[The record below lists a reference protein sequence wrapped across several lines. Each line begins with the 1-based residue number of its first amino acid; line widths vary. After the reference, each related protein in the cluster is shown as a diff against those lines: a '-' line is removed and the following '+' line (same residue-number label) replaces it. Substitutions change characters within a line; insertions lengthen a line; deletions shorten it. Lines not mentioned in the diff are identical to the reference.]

1 MGSCISFDNKEPVIK
16 EPLSFINPMYDD
28 SEEYLKELELIDNN
42 EVNNSNGVYYEPW
55 EKI

>member
-28 SEEYLKELELIDNN
+28 SEEYLKELELMDNN